1 MTKKPVTAAEF
12 MAQLRG
18 DAEYQAKI
26 DAQAAQTAQIE
37 EAERAAMMRLAAQGY
52 AANSLNELVER
63 YAPMP
68 GPLADAL
75 VDLLSSVDH
84 PNVREGVV
92 RALGATLAGFNV
104 RPLLELF
111 EQTPSDSLRW
121 AIANTLAEARPSDVA
136 SWALQAV
143 QDVRY
148 GKAREMLA
156 LAAARTNAPDAAN
169 PVLVRL
175 LAELPGHA
183 ALGLAESGT
192 PKELPALRRAREQ
205 ASGWEREQIGRTID
219 IIKRRRQEKR

>member
-1 MTKKPVTAAEF
+1 
-12 MAQLRG
+12 MA
-18 DAEYQAKI
+18 
-26 DAQAAQTAQIE
+26 
-37 EAERAAMMRLAAQGY
+37 RLAARGC
-52 AANSLNELVER
+52 AAKSLNELTER
-63 YAPMP
+63 YAPLP
-68 GPLADAL
+68 EPLADAL
-75 VDLLSSVDH
+75 VDLLPSVDH

-92 RALGATLAGFNV
+92 RALGARRTGFNV
-104 RPLLELF
+104 RPLLVLL

-136 SWALQAV
+136 SWVLQAV

-156 LAAARTNAPDAAN
+156 LAAARTSAPAAAN

-192 PKELPALRRAREQ
+192 PKERPALRRAREQ

-219 IIKRRRQEKR
+219 IITRRRQERR